1 MKYIFFLTA
10 TLLAGLAAGAQDYII
25 TWQGD
30 SIACRFPDKPRK
42 EGFRPAG
49 KYHNGHIRVAT
60 IFPNDSVRVIEAGQI
75 KGYYRAKHGKSLLC
89 NGQFVTKKLVDHA
102 GRKDAWWNNTTEAEP
117 FFFVQKVIEG
127 KHADL
132 YTFYVQ
138 FGSDAPE
145 QYYCI
150 TKHNETEAGKAIVM
164 NNRKK
169 AVQFLSD
176 PDIAEDMSQFRYKK
190 NWKAYHQI
198 VEEYNRLKT
207 EVAGNRN

>member
-1 MKYIFFLTA
+1 MKYIFLLTA
-10 TLLAGLAAGAQDYII
+10 TVLAGLAAGAQDYII

-30 SIACRFPDKPRK
+30 SIACRFPAKPRK

-49 KYHNGHIRVAT
+49 RYHNGHIRLAAV
-60 IFPNDSVRVIEAGQI
+60 FPNDSVRIIEAGQV

-89 NGQFVTKKLVDHA
+89 NGQFVSKRLVDQL
-102 GRKDAWWNNTTEAEP
+102 GRKNVWWNFTDKAEP

-138 FGSDAPE
+138 FGSDPPD

-150 TKHNETEAGKAIVM
+150 TKHNDNDYGKAIVVD
-164 NNRKK
+164 NRKK
-169 AVQFLSD
+169 TVEFLSD
-176 PDIAEDMSQFRYKK
+176 PDIAEEMKKFRYKK
-190 NWKAYHQI
+190 NWQAYQQV

-207 EVAGNRN
+207 EAASKTN